1 MCVQLQCTL
10 YTVFGWLKFMSLF
23 SFLTQQLT
31 GRVARRCVSSCEWW
45 DDPPAGQA
53 LEFMKK
59 MPLSLSLFWFF
70 SFKFIFFLFL
80 FLFGFETT
88 FGQFFVGI
96 ANFKHLDC
104 RKTFVCDIFFLTIFA
119 SIIYH
124 GSGKITLIR
133 PDSEPHPTFYSYWFS
148 KISIFF
154 EGREEPQGGNNP
166 LKSPLCPCLKLRP
179 HCLQWK
185 GRSLLCLVRMCCISS
200 LRSSNLAAQTE
211 QPYHSRPSP
220 STSDAS
226 NLGGRPRY
234 LPEQLGSRRWG
245 ILSQRYGC
253 ALVVMRIRILDLHR
267 PSFGSGKSPIMRIR
281 TDSDPHHC
289 KKIPTDQDPHHRY

>member
-1 MCVQLQCTL
+1 M
-10 YTVFGWLKFMSLF
+10 
-23 SFLTQQLT
+23 
-31 GRVARRCVSSCEWW
+31 
-45 DDPPAGQA
+45 
-53 LEFMKK
+53 
-59 MPLSLSLFWFF
+59 
-70 SFKFIFFLFL
+70 
-80 FLFGFETT
+80 
-88 FGQFFVGI
+88 
-96 ANFKHLDC
+96 
-104 RKTFVCDIFFLTIFA
+104 CDIFLLTIFA

-148 KISIFF
+148 KNFIFF
-154 EGREEPQGGNNP
+154 EGTEEPQGGNNP

-234 LPEQLGSRRWG
+234 LPEQLGSRR
-245 ILSQRYGC
+245 
-253 ALVVMRIRILDLHR
+253 
-267 PSFGSGKSPIMRIR
+267 
-281 TDSDPHHC
+281 
-289 KKIPTDQDPHHRY
+289 